1 VAVAVV
7 ALSPVALA
15 AMAQQ
20 DPTGVQTTTT
30 TTADEAPAED
40 STSTTSPDVPESST
54 TTADGGAPGTEPTS
68 SAPTTTASRPPASPD
83 EPGTTEVPPEG
94 GRSDEDADEPVV
106 TRPAVSASVQDSD
119 IPLGSVLI
127 ALGVLA
133 AVVIGV
139 LTRVRRQPGD
149 LASGAAGPP
158 LHVEEADRPAAAPA
172 GAGGL
177 SAGDPKTLEFLVEL
191 GGALLDAGGAVS
203 HGIHDLGVLVLPS
216 TLVLSLRRG
225 GSVVTEVRASTA
237 VPLRLDQVDDV
248 LRLVR
253 DAEDGSLTAAEGRRQ
268 LDRIRTSPRRRGS
281 HLLVAYSV
289 STIGLA
295 MVLRGDWVEVVAA
308 GVLGSVVGALRLVTA
323 SPQKAAY
330 QAFWPLVAAATASA
344 SAFALG
350 RLVDGLAVFPVVVA
364 PLVTFL
370 PGALLTIGVLELS
383 TGQVVSG
390 ASRLAAGMMR
400 LVLLALG
407 ILAGARLVGVDGGAI
422 RSGAGGV
429 VAAVS
434 PWIGVALFGVGFS
447 WFNGARRSAQS
458 WILVVLYVA
467 YAGQVLGGLFFGSSL
482 SAFFGAVAM
491 TPVAVLA
498 SRRPS
503 GPTPLVTFL
512 PAFWLLVPGALGLQ
526 GVSLIVGD
534 GLGGV
539 EALVTTLISMVG
551 ISFGLLLGLVIAGVD
566 PSRPWSLPPERQ

>member
-1 VAVAVV
+1 
-7 ALSPVALA
+7 
-15 AMAQQ
+15 
-20 DPTGVQTTTT
+20 
-30 TTADEAPAED
+30 
-40 STSTTSPDVPESST
+40 
-54 TTADGGAPGTEPTS
+54 
-68 SAPTTTASRPPASPD
+68 
-83 EPGTTEVPPEG
+83 
-94 GRSDEDADEPVV
+94 
-106 TRPAVSASVQDSD
+106 
-119 IPLGSVLI
+119 
-127 ALGVLA
+127 
-133 AVVIGV
+133 
-139 LTRVRRQPGD
+139 
-149 LASGAAGPP
+149 
-158 LHVEEADRPAAAPA
+158 
-172 GAGGL
+172 
-177 SAGDPKTLEFLVEL
+177 LEFLVEL

-203 HGIHDLGVLVLPS
+203 HVESTVVRVAEVNGIHDLGVLVLPS

>member
-1 VAVAVV
+1 
-7 ALSPVALA
+7 
-15 AMAQQ
+15 
-20 DPTGVQTTTT
+20 
-30 TTADEAPAED
+30 
-40 STSTTSPDVPESST
+40 
-54 TTADGGAPGTEPTS
+54 
-68 SAPTTTASRPPASPD
+68 
-83 EPGTTEVPPEG
+83 
-94 GRSDEDADEPVV
+94 
-106 TRPAVSASVQDSD
+106 
-119 IPLGSVLI
+119 
-127 ALGVLA
+127 
-133 AVVIGV
+133 
-139 LTRVRRQPGD
+139 
-149 LASGAAGPP
+149 
-158 LHVEEADRPAAAPA
+158 
-172 GAGGL
+172 
-177 SAGDPKTLEFLVEL
+177 
-191 GGALLDAGGAVS
+191 
-203 HGIHDLGVLVLPS
+203 
-216 TLVLSLRRG
+216 
-225 GSVVTEVRASTA
+225 
-237 VPLRLDQVDDV
+237 
-248 LRLVR
+248 
-253 DAEDGSLTAAEGRRQ
+253 
-268 LDRIRTSPRRRGS
+268 
-281 HLLVAYSV
+281 
-289 STIGLA
+289 
-295 MVLRGDWVEVVAA
+295 
-308 GVLGSVVGALRLVTA
+308 
-323 SPQKAAY
+323 
-330 QAFWPLVAAATASA
+330 
-344 SAFALG
+344 
-350 RLVDGLAVFPVVVA
+350 
-364 PLVTFL
+364 
-370 PGALLTIGVLELS
+370 
-383 TGQVVSG
+383 
-390 ASRLAAGMMR
+390 MMR